1 MANQKKKKKDQPKYD
16 FAVGDVIKSKK
27 MGPLDHG
34 FTGEVEK
41 VYVNSVMVGI
51 KDFDPADKS
60 GVNELNGR
68 AIIRMKDAKMIKK
81 VPRKPKTDDDD
92 KSDDKEKKGTTK
104 STKST
109 KTKKSAKS
117 QKKTDK

>member
-1 MANQKKKKKDQPKYD
+1 MANQKKKNKDQPKYD

-51 KDFDPADKS
+51 KDFEPSDKS

-68 AIIRMKDAKMIKK
+68 AIVRMKDAKMVKK
-81 VPRKPKTDDDD
+81 VPRKAKEDEADENQATADSQSTTSGKTN
-92 KSDDKEKKGTTK
+92 
-104 STKST
+104 
-109 KTKKSAKS
+109 KSAKN
-117 QKKTDK
+117 QKKADK

>member
-1 MANQKKKKKDQPKYD
+1 MANQRKKNKDQPKYD

-51 KDFDPADKS
+51 KDFDPSDKS

-68 AIIRMKDAKMIKK
+68 AIVRMKDAKMIKK
-81 VPRKPKTDDDD
+81 VPRKPKTDDDESD
-92 KSDDKEKKGTTK
+92 GDDKKSTK
-104 STKST
+104 SAKST